1 LKQKEEN
8 PNFFHQILSLF
19 ELMKDQGNWT
29 KKLELLK
36 KMNEYGSLDNF
47 ITMIIKQDTEN
58 GNGTL
63 AEEWIKI
70 KQLLASNITQENAL
84 RY

>member
-1 LKQKEEN
+1 
-8 PNFFHQILSLF
+8 
-19 ELMKDQGNWT
+19 MKDQGNWT

-47 ITMIIKQDTEN
+47 ITMLIKEDTEN
-58 GNGTL
+58 ENGTSVE
-63 AEEWIKI
+63 AWIKI

>member
-1 LKQKEEN
+1 
-8 PNFFHQILSLF
+8 
-19 ELMKDQGNWT
+19 MKGQGNWT
-29 KKLELLK
+29 KKLELFK
-36 KMNEYGSLDNF
+36 KMDEYGSLDNF

-70 KQLLASNITQENAL
+70 KQLLTSNITQENAL

>member
-1 LKQKEEN
+1 MKE
-8 PNFFHQILSLF
+8 
-19 ELMKDQGNWT
+19 KGNWT

-47 ITMIIKQDTEN
+47 ITMLIKEDTEN
-58 GNGTL
+58 ENGTSV
-63 AEEWIKI
+63 EEWIKI

>member
-1 LKQKEEN
+1 MKE
-8 PNFFHQILSLF
+8 
-19 ELMKDQGNWT
+19 KGNLT
-29 KKLELLK
+29 KKLELQK

-47 ITMIIKQDTEN
+47 ITMLIKQDAEN
-58 GNGTL
+58 GTSV
-63 AEEWIKI
+63 EEWIKI

>member
-1 LKQKEEN
+1 MKE
-8 PNFFHQILSLF
+8 
-19 ELMKDQGNWT
+19 KGNWT

-47 ITMIIKQDTEN
+47 ITMLIKQDAEN
-58 GNGTL
+58 GTSV
-63 AEEWIKI
+63 EKWIKI

>member
-1 LKQKEEN
+1 MKE
-8 PNFFHQILSLF
+8 
-19 ELMKDQGNWT
+19 KGNWT

-47 ITMIIKQDTEN
+47 ITMLIKQDAEN
-58 GNGTL
+58 GTSV
-63 AEEWIKI
+63 EEWIKI

>member
-1 LKQKEEN
+1 
-8 PNFFHQILSLF
+8 
-19 ELMKDQGNWT
+19 MKDQGNWT

>member
-1 LKQKEEN
+1 MKE
-8 PNFFHQILSLF
+8 
-19 ELMKDQGNWT
+19 KGNWT

-47 ITMIIKQDTEN
+47 ITMLIKQDAEN
-58 GNGTL
+58 GTSV
-63 AEEWIKI
+63 EEWVKI

>member
-1 LKQKEEN
+1 MKE
-8 PNFFHQILSLF
+8 
-19 ELMKDQGNWT
+19 KGNWT

-58 GNGTL
+58 GTSV
-63 AEEWIKI
+63 EEWIKI

>member
-1 LKQKEEN
+1 MKE
-8 PNFFHQILSLF
+8 
-19 ELMKDQGNWT
+19 KGNWT
-29 KKLELLK
+29 KKLEHLK

-47 ITMIIKQDTEN
+47 ITMLIKEDTEN
-58 GNGTL
+58 GTSV
-63 AEEWIKI
+63 EEWIKI